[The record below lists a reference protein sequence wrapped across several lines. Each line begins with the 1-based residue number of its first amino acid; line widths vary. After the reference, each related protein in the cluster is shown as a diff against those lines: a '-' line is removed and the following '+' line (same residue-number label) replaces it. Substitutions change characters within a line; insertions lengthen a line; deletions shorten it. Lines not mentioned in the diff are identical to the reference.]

1 MDYYLKLLFI
11 KNLKNK
17 KNIKQINIKKK
28 LDFVR
33 GFVFQ
38 LVLIKFDVLKIKF
51 YQIYYFLNL
60 NLFRNLRP

>member
-1 MDYYLKLLFI
+1 MDYYLKLIFI

-17 KNIKQINIKKK
+17 KNIKQKNIKKN

-33 GFVFQ
+33 GFVFR

-51 YQIYYFLNL
+51 YQIYYILNL